1 MSVVTILILASLA
14 VAAAFLGAFIW
25 AVRNGQYEDTLTPS
39 MRVLADDD
47 CCKAGENAVPAPV
60 LENISE
66 RQQHKRMNSE
76 TMKKLGVA
84 AIAALPVATAFCA
97 QTQISWL
104 DNTISPV
111 ANQIYF
117 EDPRITT
124 EIRPVYMYH
133 MLPETFHFKGGSVA
147 LGGQARVFAVQL
159 RYAVND
165 KLAIIATKDGYI
177 EFQPDHTLAHAYGFG
192 DLAAGLKYALVDDRD
207 SQLLVTPGLTVTL
220 PTGNQNVFQARGS
233 GEENVF
239 VSAEKGV
246 DKLHLTG
253 NVGFRIPNNFDDQ
266 TAQLHYSAQAD
277 YYVCRWFIPFVVA
290 NGYTVLTDGNHKLL
304 GIVPLNAE
312 MYDLINFGATDA
324 AGSTQFTLGGGA
336 RAKVVK
342 NVDVGVAYEAGVA
355 DPKGIFDSRVTADV
369 IVRF

>member
-47 CCKAGENAVPAPV
+47 FCKAGEKAAPAPV
-60 LENISE
+60 LETISE
-66 RQQHKRMNSE
+66 RQQHQRMNSE
-76 TMKKLGVA
+76 NMKKLGIAVM
-84 AIAALPVATAFCA
+84 AALPAAAAFCA
-97 QTQISWL
+97 QAQTSWL

-111 ANQIYF
+111 ANPIYF

-124 EIRPVYMYH
+124 EIRPIYIYQS
-133 MLPETFHFKGGSVA
+133 LPETFHFKGGSVP
-147 LGGQARVFAVQL
+147 LGGQIQVFAVQL

-165 KLAIIATKDGYI
+165 RLAIIATKDGYI
-177 EFQPDHTLAHAYGFG
+177 ECQPDHTLPHGYGFG

-207 SQLLVTPGLTVTL
+207 SQLLVSPGLTVTI
-220 PTGNQNVFQARGS
+220 PTGSQDVFQARGS

-246 DKLHLTG
+246 DKLHFTG
-253 NVGFRIPNNFDDQ
+253 NAGFRIPNNFDCQ
-266 TAQLHYSAQAD
+266 TAQLHYSAQVD
-277 YYVCRWFIPFVVA
+277 YYACQWFIPFAVA

-304 GIVPLNAE
+304 GVVPLDAE
-312 MYDLINFGATDA
+312 MYDLVNFGATDA

-336 RAKVVK
+336 RAKLVK
-342 NVDVGVAYEAGVA
+342 NVDVGVAYEAAVA